1 MLKRILFCCY
11 FSESSDR
18 AFTYA
23 FVLAKTFHAKLF
35 ILHVI
40 RDLVYPEQLLLY
52 LPPTK
57 LEELKASQKEEIS
70 QEISIHYLQKM
81 DEFLDYKILLRWG
94 VDFREIILTAEK
106 ESVDVIVIGTR
117 RRKRMADVVLGSTS
131 EKVVKASPCPV
142 LIVKPLEE
150 RFVIP

>member
-1 MLKRILFCCY
+1 MLKRILFCGD
-11 FSESSDR
+11 FSGSSDR

-23 FVLAKTFHAKLF
+23 FELAKTFHAKLF

-57 LEELKASQKEEIS
+57 LEELKASQKEKIS
-70 QEISIHYLQKM
+70 QEISIHYLQKI
-81 DEFLDYKILLRWG
+81 DEFLDYEILLRWG

-106 ESVDVIVIGTR
+106 ESINVIVIGTR
-117 RRKRMADVVLGSTS
+117 RRKRMTDYILGSS
-131 EKVVKASPCPV
+131 LEKVVKASPCPV
-142 LIVKPLEE
+142 LVCPDRDLG
-150 RFVIP
+150 